1 VPAGETQKDPSG
13 WTVDTLQV
21 FVQRQLDDMRAT
33 LQERYET
40 QTKAVDAAFLAQQ
53 TAMQT
58 ALTAAE
64 RAVATAMLAAEKA
77 VDKAESAAEKRFE
90 AVNEFRGQLNDIVT
104 TLISRAEAETR
115 ITALSEKLD
124 AESERT
130 QTRITELD
138 SSLLVRLREMQS
150 RLDLTQGQSTGMDK
164 LWGYLVGAVL
174 AVGAAITVVLAL
186 TR

>member
-1 VPAGETQKDPSG
+1 
-13 WTVDTLQV
+13 
-21 FVQRQLDDMRAT
+21 MRAT

-77 VDKAESAAEKRFE
+77 VDKAEMAAEKRFE

-104 TLISRAEAETR
+104 TLISRVEAETR
-115 ITALSEKLD
+115 MGALSEKLD
-124 AESERT
+124 SEAIRT
-130 QTRITELD
+130 AQRITELE
-138 SSLLVRLREMQS
+138 SGLLLRLREMQT
-150 RLDLTQGQSTGMDK
+150 RLDRREGLSTGIDK
-164 LWGYLVGAVL
+164 SWGYIVGAT
-174 AVGAAITVVLAL
+174 AVAGGVVAAVLAL